1 MIPTMPETG
10 IRIQPC
16 ISPHFLGGGGREE
29 IIQHALPESRRRA
42 AWAWWVGCHMGWQI
56 GLAIRH
62 GAPFSSRDEREQA
75 ALISLTRWARWGR
88 ESAPG
93 RGRGR
98 EQELTSHYQRVEQL
112 FLTSILFFD
121 RTRLSAHYVYKMFL
135 LLMVHY
141 MTFLGIHLLNHR
153 LCLWES
159 INTLPTSDSSMLI
172 EFVTIK

>member
-16 ISPHFLGGGGREE
+16 ISPHFFGGGGREE

-62 GAPFSSRDEREQA
+62 GAPFRSRDEREQA
-75 ALISLTRWARWGR
+75 ALISLTRWACWGR

-93 RGRGR
+93 RGCER
-98 EQELTSHYQRVEQL
+98 ELTFHYQWVELL
-112 FLTSILFFD
+112 FLTNILFLD
-121 RTRLSAHYVYKMFL
+121 RARLRAHYVYKTFL

-141 MTFLGIHLLNHR
+141 MELHDIPRYPPTQPPFLPLGEH
-153 LCLWES
+153 
-159 INTLPTSDSSMLI
+159 
-172 EFVTIK
+172 

>member
-62 GAPFSSRDEREQA
+62 GAPFRSRDEREQA
-75 ALISLTRWARWGR
+75 ALISLTRWACWGR
-88 ESAPG
+88 ESAP
-93 RGRGR
+93 RPW
-98 EQELTSHYQRVEQL
+98 T
-112 FLTSILFFD
+112 
-121 RTRLSAHYVYKMFL
+121 RTHLS
-135 LLMVHY
+135 
-141 MTFLGIHLLNHR
+141 
-153 LCLWES
+153 
-159 INTLPTSDSSMLI
+159 LPTGGAAFPHQHIIFGQNKITCPLCIQNVFVIDGSLHGITWHSQVSTYSTTVFASGRALI
-172 EFVTIK
+172 RSLPLIVPC